1 MKKYVSIMMSFLL
14 LLLIGCTS
22 ESESVLQKIKET
34 ETPKGLVENYLDKN
48 IFIDVDVNAI
58 VQNSINPTSRSF
70 SEDDMAKMKAAIFR
84 FYKNVSVEDGYYVCS
99 ISNASDI
106 NVSQEVYMALL
117 NNLQDLNNLIKQA
130 QDNGDILNIQ
140 IPDSAYFESLLR

>member
-1 MKKYVSIMMSFLL
+1 MMSFLL

>member
-1 MKKYVSIMMSFLL
+1 MSFLL